1 MLSRRQLRI
10 KVLQALYAFFQAE
23 KSDLATAERE
33 LFRSIDKVYELYI
46 FILLLLNELADA
58 DKNDADDLHRKFFPN
73 ADELKARTRLYELKF
88 MQELDTNDAFLQAAR
103 KSKLSWQSKQDVVRK
118 LFLEIKKSP
127 EYREFLTSENG
138 SEKDL
143 LSEVL
148 KKHIATSEV
157 LQHEIEEEN
166 IFWLED
172 FDFICHM
179 IIRNV
184 KMFYDAGQFELMP
197 LYKDEE
203 DDKAFV
209 RTLFAKTI
217 LNNSEYETAISERTK
232 NWEVDRIALMDILI
246 LKMALAE
253 LVHFPG
259 IPVKVS
265 INEYIDI
272 SKEYS
277 TPKSKQFVN
286 GVIDKLAIDYKEQG
300 KIVKTGRG
308 LIG

>member
-23 KSDLATAERE
+23 KTDLAMAERE
-33 LFRSIDKVYELYI
+33 LFRSIDKVHELYI
-46 FILLLLNELADA
+46 YILLLLKELAFVDQT
-58 DKNDADDLHRKFFPN
+58 DADDLHLKFFPKEEELN
-73 ADELKARTRLYELKF
+73 AIIRLHELKF
-88 MQELDTNDAFLQAAR
+88 IQELNEDKLFNNALT
-103 KSKLSWQSKQDVVRK
+103 KSKLSWQTKQDLVRK
-118 LFLEIKKSP
+118 LYLEIKKSE
-127 EYREFLTSENG
+127 EYRALLTIADS
-138 SEKDL
+138 SEKDFL
-143 LSEVL
+143 CEVIKKFILS
-148 KKHIATSEV
+148 SEA

-166 IFWLED
+166 IFWLDD
-172 FDFICHM
+172 FDFICHI
-179 IIRNV
+179 IIRNIRS
-184 KMFYDAGQFELMP
+184 FYDTGKMELTP

-203 DDKAFV
+203 DDRLFV
-209 RTLFAKTI
+209 RTLFTKTI
-217 LNNSEYETAISERTK
+217 LNNQEYEQAISERTK

-246 LKMALAE
+246 LKMALSE
-253 LVHFPG
+253 LVNFPG

-286 GVIDKLAIDYKEQG
+286 GVIDKLALDYKELG